1 MSARARLITGAL
13 ALAACE
19 SPAPPPQVSQVEP
32 DGPEGLVAVLG
43 RSSPFDCLPDRATW
57 NALVTPAYRDRAA
70 DPLGL
75 ESFRLL
81 RVDGKRAAITAKRLY
96 ADDPTVPASLR
107 RVRPAVSVGA
117 KPMVAF
123 VGDTA
128 LPAIFLYHHNR
139 WRCLVDLDGLVVG
152 SLEDDAC
159 RAAYLA
165 SSSGRCLDLSA
176 PVATAALGTDTDEE
190 QRACARL
197 VAQGCG
203 SVPPPP

>member
-1 MSARARLITGAL
+1 MIAVAAL

-19 SPAPPPQVSQVEP
+19 RRAADPPPPAYAEP
-32 DGPEGLVAVLG
+32 DTDVGLASVLG
-43 RSSPFDCLPDRATW
+43 LTMAFECVPPSSVW
-57 NALVTPAYRDRAA
+57 NELVTPAWRNRAA

-81 RVDGKRAAITAKRLY
+81 RADGKRLPITVKQLY

-107 RVRPAVSVGA
+107 RVRPAVPVGV
-117 KPMVAF
+117 KVMVAF

-128 LPAIFLYHHNR
+128 LPALFVHHGQR
-139 WRCLVDLDGLVVG
+139 WRCLVDLDGLVIG

-165 SSSGRCLDLSA
+165 STHGRCLDLSA
-176 PVATAALGTDTDEE
+176 PVASAAIGTDTDEE
-190 QRACARL
+190 RRACARL

-203 SVPPPP
+203 SVPAPP